1 MSLAKLFG
9 WCFSCRL
16 WSSWNSW
23 WTVFIWK
30 LWCEFSF
37 VTFSFLY
44 SVFFSRELEDNDEDA
59 PTNEDEIDDD
69 SEVISKLLEAD
80 DTSSDEDFYCSDDAR
95 RGEQPRRSKR
105 LCSSYTNDSDCSSP
119 TADDEPKWSIVTSSS
134 VDQCFQTFYNTLDI
148 PKLYFSNWFKIKVIG
163 EYL

>member
-1 MSLAKLFG
+1 MVQLKFLVN
-9 WCFSCRL
+9 CFHLKVMMRILICNFYIL
-16 WSSWNSW
+16 I
-23 WTVFIWK
+23 F
-30 LWCEFSF
+30 
-37 VTFSFLY
+37 
-44 SVFFSRELEDNDEDA
+44 VFFSRELEDNDEDA

-119 TADDEPKWSIVTSSS
+119 TADDEPK
-134 VDQCFQTFYNTLDI
+134 
-148 PKLYFSNWFKIKVIG
+148 
-163 EYL
+163 